1 VLYAFYDANAKN
13 AESNVIDVDGATPSE
28 ASASKRSTGWTISKE
43 EAKSNASSQ
52 AGMEMIKTLLPNRE
66 VSSEKRKERKR
77 REKDEA
83 MRNYVYI

>member
-43 EAKSNASSQ
+43 EAKSDASSQ
-52 AGMEMIKTLLPNRE
+52 AGMETIKTLLPNRE
-66 VSSEKRKERKR
+66 VSSEKRHERKR